1 MKRLTAII
9 LSLVCA
15 FLHASPLSEGAAAV
29 KAGAFRPVIT
39 NAALNTWRL
48 GALNEPIFAFSNNGV
63 WDSISQR
70 MLYIGAPH
78 GCSMRFAAYTES
90 NNTWQ
95 TYPMPPGNWAGAH
108 SYDHQTVDT
117 SGHYYHLYWT
127 NGVAYRFNTRTNIW
141 DSLPATASGFGTL
154 DYFKEADGL
163 LRVVNG
169 TVNFYGYAT
178 SSWRSVRT
186 GLTMGGLHNIAHYSP
201 SEKCVFFGGG
211 DNSRAFY
218 RIDSALN
225 VTPLNPLP
233 FDLGVNNG
241 HMTADPVTGTL
252 IVMKPDSLYA
262 YNAETDRWS
271 AIVKNPVGMLDAGH
285 MSIIAVNT
293 YGVMAILSTSS
304 WPVLLYKYA
313 EPVSIEKGPV
323 PAESMIPMQ
332 ASPNPF
338 RNQIR
343 IHCGQGATEISVYNT
358 AGKMVFKAPSDDVI
372 WKADK
377 MPAGVYLVRAES
389 ASGVVARKVILQR

>member
-9 LSLVCA
+9 LALACA
-15 FLHASPLSEGAAAV
+15 FLHASALSEGAAAV

-48 GALNEPIFAFSNNGV
+48 GALNEPIFAFSNGGI

-78 GCSMRFAAYTES
+78 GCSMRFAAFTES

-95 TYPMPPGNWAGAH
+95 TYPMPPGNWGGAH

-127 NGVAYRFNTRTNIW
+127 NGVAYRFNTRTNLW
-141 DSLPATASGFGTL
+141 DSLPATTSGFGTL
-154 DYFKEADGL
+154 DYFKEANGL

-169 TVNFYGYAT
+169 TVNFYSYTT
-178 SSWRSVRT
+178 SSWRSIRT
-186 GLTMGGLHNIAHYSP
+186 GLAMGGLHNIAHYSF
-201 SEKCVFFGGG
+201 SEKSVFFGGG
-211 DNSRAFY
+211 DGSRAFY

-225 VTPLNPLP
+225 ITTLNPLP
-233 FDLGVNNG
+233 FDLGVNTG
-241 HMTADPVTGTL
+241 HMTADPVTGTI

-262 YNAETDRWS
+262 YDAETDRW
-271 AIVKNPVGMLDAGH
+271 AGVVKNPVSMLDAGH

-293 YGVMAILSTSS
+293 YGVMAILSTSA
-304 WPVLLYKYA
+304 WPVLLFKYA
-313 EPVSIEKGPV
+313 EPVAVEKGP
-323 PAESMIPMQ
+323 ASAANTIPLQ

-338 RNQIR
+338 REQVR
-343 IHCGQGATEISVYNT
+343 LSSGRGVMEISVFNT
-358 AGKMVFKAPSDDVI
+358 AGKRVFQAFSGDVV
-372 WKADK
+372 WKTDR
-377 MPAGVYLVRAES
+377 MPAGVYLVRAKS
-389 ASGVVARKVILQR
+389 ASGVVARKIILQR